1 MHENVEHD
9 HDLVEGWKKN
19 KQLKVDLAI
28 AKNDE
33 SNAKDK
39 SILL

>member
-9 HDLVEGWKKN
+9 HDLVEAWKKN
-19 KQLKVDLAI
+19 KKLKIDLAI
-28 AKNDE
+28 SNNDE

-39 SILL
+39 LILL